1 MSSKKGLF
9 VMSFVLFVG
18 IMLVAS
24 GMVSA
29 QTKTPAKPPAKAPAK
44 TPEAQRID
52 VNKATADQL
61 TKCGM
66 SAALA
71 KSIVEYRE
79 KSGPF
84 KAPED
89 LLKVKGM
96 SKELLNKLTPKVDKG
111 VLTIAPAAEDED
123 EPDLKPSKC

>member
-1 MSSKKGLF
+1 MRSMTKQTGLF
-9 VMSFVLFVG
+9 WVLALGF
-18 IMLVAS
+18 LLLTS
-24 GMVSA
+24 GMA
-29 QTKTPAKPPAKAPAK
+29 TGQTKTPAKPPAK
-44 TPEAQRID
+44 TPEVQRLD

-61 TKCGM
+61 TKCGI

-96 SKELLNKLTPKVDKG
+96 SKELLNKLSPKVDKG
-111 VLTIAPAAEDED
+111 VLTITPPSEDED

>member
-1 MSSKKGLF
+1 MSSKKCLF
-9 VMSFVLFVG
+9 VLSLSFVVG
-18 IMLVAS
+18 VVLVAS
-24 GMVSA
+24 GMAAA

-44 TPEAQRID
+44 APESAKID

-61 TKCGM
+61 AKCGI
-66 SAALA
+66 STTLA
-71 KSIVEYRE
+71 KAIVEYRE

-84 KAPED
+84 KTPED

-96 SKELLNKLTPKVDKG
+96 TKELLNKLSPKVDKG
-111 VLTIAPAAEDED
+111 VFTITPPSDDDD

>member
-1 MSSKKGLF
+1 MSSNKH
-9 VMSFVLFVG
+9 SFVVFLALIVG
-18 IMLVAS
+18 IMLVAA
-24 GMVSA
+24 GMASA

-44 TPEAQRID
+44 PPEAQKID

-61 TKCGM
+61 TKCGI
-66 SAALA
+66 SATLA

-96 SKELLNKLTPKVDKG
+96 SKELLNKLSPKVDKG
-111 VLTIAPAAEDED
+111 VLTITPPSEDEE

>member
-1 MSSKKGLF
+1 MRSMTKQTGLLW
-9 VMSFVLFVG
+9 VLALGFLL
-18 IMLVAS
+18 LVS
-24 GMVSA
+24 GMASA
-29 QTKTPAKPPAKAPAK
+29 QTKAPAKPPAKA
-44 TPEAQRID
+44 PEAQRID

-96 SKELLNKLTPKVDKG
+96 SKELLNKLSPKVDKG
-111 VLTIAPAAEDED
+111 VLTIAPPPEDED

>member
-1 MSSKKGLF
+1 MRKYRFAVSLI
-9 VMSFVLFVG
+9 VLGMFLITASLG
-18 IMLVAS
+18 I
-24 GMVSA
+24 A

-44 TPEAQRID
+44 TPEATKID

-61 TKCGM
+61 TRCGI
-66 SAALA
+66 SATLA

-84 KAPED
+84 KSPED
-89 LLKVKGM
+89 LMKVKGM
-96 SKELLNKLTPKVDKG
+96 NKELFNKLSPKMEKGSLFITPAVD
-111 VLTIAPAAEDED
+111 DD

>member
-1 MSSKKGLF
+1 MSSKKHLF
-9 VMSFVLFVG
+9 VVSLALVVG
-18 IMLVAS
+18 IVLVAA
-24 GMVSA
+24 GMASA

-44 TPEAQRID
+44 APEPQKLD
-52 VNKATADQL
+52 VNMATADQL
-61 TKCGM
+61 TKCGI
-66 SAALA
+66 SATLA
-71 KSIVEYRE
+71 KAIVEYRE

-96 SKELLNKLTPKVDKG
+96 SKELLNKLSPKVDKG
-111 VLTIAPAAEDED
+111 VLTITPPSEDED

>member
-1 MSSKKGLF
+1 MSSKKHLF
-9 VMSFVLFVG
+9 VMSLVLMVG
-18 IMLVAS
+18 IVLVAS

-44 TPEAQRID
+44 APEAQRLD

-61 TKCGM
+61 TKCGI
-66 SAALA
+66 SSTLA
-71 KSIVEYRE
+71 KAIVDYRE

-96 SKELLNKLTPKVDKG
+96 SKELLNKLSPKVDKG
-111 VLTIAPAAEDED
+111 VLTISPPSEDED